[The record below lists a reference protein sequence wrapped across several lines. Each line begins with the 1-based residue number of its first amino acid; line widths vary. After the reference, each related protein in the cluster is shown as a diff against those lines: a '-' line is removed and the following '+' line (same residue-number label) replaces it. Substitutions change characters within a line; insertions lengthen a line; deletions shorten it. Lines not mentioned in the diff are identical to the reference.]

1 LLLLPS
7 LPAVKKKKLLLL
19 LPHQWLLPHPHLLLT
34 LLLLQ
39 ALWLPLLTHPQP
51 SNSLLA

>member
-19 LPHQWLLPHPHLLLT
+19 LPHLWLLPHPHLLLT

-39 ALWLPLLTHPQP
+39 LRPLLTHPQP